1 MQHYVFVVHAFLNV
15 IKDRN
20 ADSFSYLIK
29 EIRTDEVLI
38 NVRDNRSEIGILSY
52 SNSNRNVIHKLFRE
66 YDLEFH
72 PLMVCDTYVYLSKE
86 HPLAEEKELSV
97 EDLKDYPCVSFD
109 QTNEMEFYLSEE
121 ALSGYEFDKIIRTND
136 RATYCEIITMLNGFS
151 IGTGIMIDSNTLQ
164 DNFVAI
170 KLKEEDP
177 LTIGYIKKKNH
188 VLSEFG
194 ELYVKEIESYNTMR
208 N

>member
-1 MQHYVFVVHAFLNV
+1 
-15 IKDRN
+15 
-20 ADSFSYLIK
+20 
-29 EIRTDEVLI
+29 
-38 NVRDNRSEIGILSY
+38 
-52 SNSNRNVIHKLFRE
+52 
-66 YDLEFH
+66 
-72 PLMVCDTYVYLSKE
+72 
-86 HPLAEEKELSV
+86 
-97 EDLKDYPCVSFD
+97 
-109 QTNEMEFYLSEE
+109 MEFYLSEE

-136 RATYCEIITMLNGFS
+136 RATSCEIITMLNGFS

-188 VLSEFG
+188 VFSEFG

>member
-1 MQHYVFVVHAFLNV
+1 
-15 IKDRN
+15 
-20 ADSFSYLIK
+20 
-29 EIRTDEVLI
+29 
-38 NVRDNRSEIGILSY
+38 
-52 SNSNRNVIHKLFRE
+52 
-66 YDLEFH
+66 
-72 PLMVCDTYVYLSKE
+72 
-86 HPLAEEKELSV
+86 
-97 EDLKDYPCVSFD
+97 
-109 QTNEMEFYLSEE
+109 
-121 ALSGYEFDKIIRTND
+121 
-136 RATYCEIITMLNGFS
+136 
-151 IGTGIMIDSNTLQ
+151 MIDSNTLQ